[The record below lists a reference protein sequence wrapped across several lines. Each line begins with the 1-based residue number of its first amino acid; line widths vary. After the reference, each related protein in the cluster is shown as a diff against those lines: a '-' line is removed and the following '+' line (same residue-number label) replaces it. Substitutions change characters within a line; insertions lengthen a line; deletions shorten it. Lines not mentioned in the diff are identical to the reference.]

1 MENRRKEPIM
11 EKEVELIS
19 QREVLEGLSPSELQE
34 FITDGLKKVEDL
46 YRILNLAAD
55 VLQGYGR

>member
-1 MENRRKEPIM
+1 M